1 MYAKGVLNI
10 YSDIFLENE
19 YKIFSVSEGFKLSR
33 LLYFDLADNINNYIF
48 KIHVPFL
55 KPRAQLTP
63 FVSNGLSR

>member
-10 YSDIFLENE
+10 YSDILLENE

-33 LLYFDLADNINNYIF
+33 LLYSDLAGNINNYIF

-55 KPRAQLTP
+55 KPRALNP